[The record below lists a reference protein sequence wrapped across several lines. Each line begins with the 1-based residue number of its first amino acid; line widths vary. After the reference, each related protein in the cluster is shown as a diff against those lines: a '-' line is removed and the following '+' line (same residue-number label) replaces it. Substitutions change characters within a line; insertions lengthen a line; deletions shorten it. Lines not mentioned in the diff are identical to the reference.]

1 MEYFLI
7 LAVTYIS
14 ISVFAFSVFNP
25 RGITNSAIKFYIWA
39 IAAEFKQK
47 FDINERK
54 IYWEPSFNILWL
66 WKLVL
71 ILPSP

>member
-7 LAVTYIS
+7 LSVTYIS

-25 RGITNSAIKFYIWA
+25 RGITSSAIKFNIWA

-47 FDINERK
+47 CDINDRK

-66 WKLVL
+66 RILVL